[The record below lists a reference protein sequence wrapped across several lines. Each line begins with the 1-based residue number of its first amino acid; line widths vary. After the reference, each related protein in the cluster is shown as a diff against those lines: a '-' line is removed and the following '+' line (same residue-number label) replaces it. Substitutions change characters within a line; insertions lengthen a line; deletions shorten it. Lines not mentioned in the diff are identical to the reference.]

1 MLFNKINTSILDRI
15 IINSK
20 DVVKIQNVINTILKK
35 PKLKEK
41 IMSLELPFDTKGI
54 VSYEVTNNKLSKVLG
69 KLHAHFYFNLA
80 NPKGLEINGIEEDGT
95 LLYRVILD
103 TQNDYYEY
111 KAFKKDSSLDENT
124 AIEMSKRVA
133 LVLLD
138 FMKYTQYMGY
148 MKQNNPI
155 VVKRAVVKKS
165 SKSTP
170 KKQKS
175 TNNSRKIVSVSKPK
189 KVYDYEEAE
198 REGEKRSYMRQTESW
213 EVVGHWR
220 HYKKNDKRVFVK
232 GHKKGEG
239 TKKGKDYRV

>member
-1 MLFNKINTSILDRI
+1 MLFNKINTSVLDRI

-20 DVVKIQNVINTILKK
+20 DVVKIQKVINIILKK
-35 PKLKEK
+35 PMLKEK
-41 IMSLELPFDTKGI
+41 IMDLELPFDTKGI
-54 VSYEVTNNKLSKVLG
+54 VSYEVTNHKLSKVLG
-69 KLHAHFYFNLA
+69 KLHAHFYYNLA

-103 TQNDYYEY
+103 TENDNYEY
-111 KAFKKDSSLDENT
+111 KAFKNDNSLDENT
-124 AIEMSKRVA
+124 AIEMSKRVT

-148 MKQNNPI
+148 MKQNSPI
-155 VVKRAVVKKS
+155 VIKRAIVKQS
-165 SKSTP
+165 SNKTS
-170 KKQKS
+170 KKPA
-175 TNNSRKIVSVSKPK
+175 NNDRKVVSVSKPK

-198 REGEKRSYMRQTESW
+198 REGEKRPYERQTESW

-232 GHKKGEG
+232 GYKKGEG

>member
-1 MLFNKINTSILDRI
+1 MLFNKINTSVLDRI

-20 DVVKIQNVINTILKK
+20 DVVKIQNVINIILKK
-35 PKLKEK
+35 PSLKEK
-41 IMSLELPFDTKGI
+41 IMHLDLPFDTKGI
-54 VSYEVTNNKLSKVLG
+54 ISYEVTNHKLSKVLG
-69 KLHAHFYFNLA
+69 RLDAHFYFNLA
-80 NPKGLEINGIEEDGT
+80 NPKGLEINGIEKDGT

-103 TQNDYYEY
+103 VENDSYEY
-111 KAFKKDSSLDENT
+111 KAFKKDNNLDEKS

-155 VVKRAVVKKS
+155 VVKRANINKGS
-165 SKSTP
+165 NNTP
-170 KKQKS
+170 KKATKKERAVV
-175 TNNSRKIVSVSKPK
+175 NVSKPK

-198 REGEKRSYMRQTESW
+198 REGEKRSYERQAESW
-213 EVVGHWR
+213 EVAGHWR
-220 HYKKNDKRVFVK
+220 HYKKSDKRVYVK

-239 TKKGKDYRV
+239 TKKGKDYRL